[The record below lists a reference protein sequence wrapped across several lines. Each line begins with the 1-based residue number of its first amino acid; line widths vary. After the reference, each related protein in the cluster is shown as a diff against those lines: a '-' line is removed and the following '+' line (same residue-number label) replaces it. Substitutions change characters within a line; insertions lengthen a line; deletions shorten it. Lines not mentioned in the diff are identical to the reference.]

1 MKYFSDI
8 NKYVKN
14 NNRIKEIDQLI
25 LLCKI
30 LSNFDVK
37 YWLDFGTLLG
47 FHRDKNIIEY
57 DNDIDLC
64 IQIDNNNKY
73 SFSHEVLVY
82 LQDDFYI
89 KNYIENKYLSIVPKN
104 AEFNLYAIDIYFY
117 NVNNKE
123 KNIYLELYPNLQ
135 IRSFFVDELETLELF
150 NYKFNVP
157 RHLDLFLNIRYGN
170 DWQIPISGK
179 GAYCNFNYK
188 KNYVCYASLVGDLF
202 HEGHLN
208 LLKRCSNLFDKVIV
222 GVHNDEQVMSYK
234 QKPYDSYEVRLKNIK
249 KTGLFDE
256 IYENAPSITTQ
267 SFIDDLEVDFVVAG
281 RESSEKIKQM
291 YPVDINR
298 LHLIERT
305 PNISSSM
312 LRKLKFV

>member
-89 KNYIENKYLSIVPKN
+89 KNYI
-104 AEFNLYAIDIYFY
+104 
-117 NVNNKE
+117 
-123 KNIYLELYPNLQ
+123 
-135 IRSFFVDELETLELF
+135 
-150 NYKFNVP
+150 
-157 RHLDLFLNIRYGN
+157 
-170 DWQIPISGK
+170 
-179 GAYCNFNYK
+179 
-188 KNYVCYASLVGDLF
+188 
-202 HEGHLN
+202 
-208 LLKRCSNLFDKVIV
+208 
-222 GVHNDEQVMSYK
+222 
-234 QKPYDSYEVRLKNIK
+234 
-249 KTGLFDE
+249 
-256 IYENAPSITTQ
+256 
-267 SFIDDLEVDFVVAG
+267 
-281 RESSEKIKQM
+281 
-291 YPVDINR
+291 
-298 LHLIERT
+298 
-305 PNISSSM
+305 
-312 LRKLKFV
+312 